1 MNEYMYTCHV
11 SCCPQGRATVLPDH
25 HPNSRRFWRLN
36 SIMGLRVML
45 GNLSPYSYAADPE
58 ALAAHR
64 AYERELAVLLRRE
77 NAVQARARRIGT
89 PTP

>member
-1 MNEYMYTCHV
+1 MEC
-11 SCCPQGRATVLPDH
+11 SAALPDR

-45 GNLSPYSYAADPE
+45 GSLSPTSYAADPE
-58 ALAAHR
+58 ALAKHR
-64 AYERELAVLLRRE
+64 AYERELAALVRRE
-77 NAVQARARRIGT
+77 AIVLARARRIGT

>member
-1 MNEYMYTCHV
+1 MK
-11 SCCPQGRATVLPDH
+11 GRAPALPDR

-45 GNLSPYSYAADPE
+45 GSLSPTSYAADPE

-64 AYERELAVLLRRE
+64 AYERELAALLRRE
-77 NAVQARARRIGT
+77 QAVQARARRIGMLA
-89 PTP
+89 P